1 MTSPLAD
8 PSHAAARGTLR
19 VAILGAGTVG
29 SAVVRGFLERGDR
42 LAVAGGPRLE
52 LVAVATLDPDRAR
65 ALGVPDD
72 LLTDD
77 AARLARSP
85 DVDIVVELMGGLEPA
100 LTFVR
105 AALGAGTPVV
115 TANKALLAAH
125 GPELETLARRTG
137 AALRFE
143 ASVGGGIPVLGPLGG
158 DLAANRVTEVRGI
171 VNGTTNFILTAMAEE
186 GRDYAD
192 VLADAQAAGY
202 AEADPTA
209 DVEGL
214 DAASKAVILGRLAF
228 GGWLAPEAVLG
239 RPPSLRGAGAPGIAG
254 VGRLDVAGAAAH
266 GLVLRLLAVVRRGA
280 DEPIAAS
287 VVPTAVPADSALGRT
302 RGVINRIEVDGTPV
316 GTVAFAGPGAGGD
329 ATSSA
334 ILGDLLAVARGAG
347 STWAGLP
354 EAAPV
359 RSDPA
364 VAEAA
369 WLGVE
374 RRWLTA
380 LPVEDRDVEDAAEA
394 DAAGLVIRA
403 IEGGIAIL
411 STGPRDLASFRR
423 AATAVAGLPDDGAD
437 PAIYPVEDPR

>member
-1 MTSPLAD
+1 MTPPDAHTST
-8 PSHAAARGTLR
+8 AAPRGILR
-19 VAILGAGTVG
+19 VAVLGAGTVG

-42 LAVAGGPRLE
+42 LAIAGGPRLE
-52 LVAVATLDPDRAR
+52 LVGVATVDPDRAR
-65 ALGVPDD
+65 ALGVPDA
-72 LLTDD
+72 LMTDD
-77 AARLARSP
+77 AARLVAAP

-100 LTFVR
+100 GTFVR
-105 AALGAGTPVV
+105 LALEAGTPVV
-115 TANKALLAAH
+115 TANKALLAAR

-137 AALRFE
+137 AAFRFE
-143 ASVGGGIPVLGPLGG
+143 AAVGGGIPVLGPLGG
-158 DLAANRVTEVRGI
+158 DLAADRVTEIRGI

-186 GRDYAD
+186 GREYAD

-214 DAASKAVILGRLAF
+214 DAASKAVILARLAY
-228 GGWLAPEAVLG
+228 GGWLAPAAVVR

-254 VGRLDVAGAAAH
+254 LGRLDVAAAAAH
-266 GLVLRLLAVVRRGA
+266 GLAIRLLAVVRRGTG
-280 DEPIAAS
+280 ESITAS
-287 VVPTAVPADSALGRT
+287 VVPTAVPESSALGRT

-334 ILGDLLAVARGAG
+334 VLGDVLAIARGAG

-354 EAAPV
+354 EAGPV

-364 VAEAA
+364 AAEAA
-369 WLGVE
+369 WLAVE

-380 LPVEDRDVEDAAEA
+380 IPAEDRDVGDATEA
-394 DAAGLVIRA
+394 VGAGYQVHA
-403 IEGGIAIL
+403 IEGGVAIL
-411 STGPRDLASFRR
+411 TTVPRDLESHRR
-423 AATAVAGLPDDGAD
+423 AVAAVVDGDDD
-437 PAIYPVEDPR
+437 PTIIPVEVTP